1 MTAAELQRGEALLFL
16 TSTVHAGGANTTP
29 NPRDMYAIFYC
40 RSWVRPEVRKP
51 LSSALLPI

>member
-1 MTAAELQRGEALLFL
+1 MAAELQRGEALLFL

-51 LSSALLPI
+51 LSYALLPI